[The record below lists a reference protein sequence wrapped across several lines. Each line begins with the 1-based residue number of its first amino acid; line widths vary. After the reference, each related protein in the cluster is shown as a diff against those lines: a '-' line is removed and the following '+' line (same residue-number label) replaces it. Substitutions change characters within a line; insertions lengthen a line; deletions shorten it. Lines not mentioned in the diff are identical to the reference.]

1 MFFNAIKAKSS
12 EILNS
17 AVEDY
22 MNDFVI
28 PLHAE
33 CLRDEKEA
41 AVAKVCVL
49 IKQAAHQGIHSV
61 IETKEPDE
69 KSPSK
74 IHFESAVKAKIHFET
89 AVKDLRV
96 RYEKT
101 TKMEKLHAVEMTKMD
116 ESNTKLETAETDSQK
131 DTYLREV
138 EARFKRAKELKVII
152 EHNYASIFER
162 LAVFYPDVSGS
173 ASSSEKKKSHAL
185 HEYKLPPNI
194 LTGKMDTSKA
204 SEVVAGLLQ
213 ICQAWLEDFW
223 VLIPILVLMQQNED
237 KFIPI
242 EPVSIAEACE
252 DEHDGPIIRIPSPR
266 NIYETFLSML

>member
-1 MFFNAIKAKSS
+1 MLSEVIVLRGRYGHLSRAIREAVSDVFFNAIKAKSS

-49 IKQAAHQGIHSV
+49 IKQAAHQGIHGV

-74 IHFESAVKAKIHFET
+74 IHFET
-89 AVKDLRV
+89 AVKDLQV

-101 TKMEKLHAVEMTKMD
+101 IKMEKLHAIEM
-116 ESNTKLETAETDSQK
+116 NW
-131 DTYLREV
+131 LRRV
-138 EARFKRAKELKVII
+138 ASCAGTVTNLI
-152 EHNYASIFER
+152 EKPTHLVSR
-162 LAVFYPDVSGS
+162 L
-173 ASSSEKKKSHAL
+173 L
-185 HEYKLPPNI
+185 
-194 LTGKMDTSKA
+194 
-204 SEVVAGLLQ
+204 
-213 ICQAWLEDFW
+213 
-223 VLIPILVLMQQNED
+223 
-237 KFIPI
+237 
-242 EPVSIAEACE
+242 
-252 DEHDGPIIRIPSPR
+252 
-266 NIYETFLSML
+266 